1 MARVSTEGT
10 WSLASS
16 VGSVDEVVSRFGAA
30 ATSKLSAVSV
40 RGEPEDQLRNPLEGL
55 FGGLCEL
62 AALDAGKL
70 TLIGESSLA
79 EMHTRPDFAVSYENA
94 LVGYIEVKAPGKGAD
109 PRKFRERHDKEQW
122 KRLQALP
129 NLLYTDG
136 NSFSLWRDGELVGS
150 IQHLVGDVETDGAQ
164 LRPSQGLLGL
174 VSDFLR
180 WSPTSPRSA
189 RQLASIAARLC
200 RLLRDEVTE
209 QLDRN
214 DPALTSLADEWRHL
228 LFPEATGVEFADGYA
243 QAVTFGLLLA
253 RAENISLELGIY
265 TVAKRL
271 GSSHSL
277 IGAALRV
284 LTDEAVQAETLA
296 TSVATLTRVLAVVD
310 WAKLSKG
317 DAEAWLY
324 FYESFLSEYDPAL
337 RRKTG
342 SYYTPP
348 EVVEAMTRLVDEA
361 VRDRLDRP
369 MGLADGDVT
378 VVDPAM
384 GTGTFLLSVLRRV
397 ADTLAEDLGQGAVP
411 AALTQVLRRTIG
423 FELQLGPFAV
433 AQLRILAELV
443 ELGVPTASNPPLRT
457 YVTNTLDNPYA
468 EDEHLGML
476 YEPIARSRRE
486 ANKIKKDEPVFVVL
500 GNPPYREKSRGAGGW
515 IEDGDQADSRT
526 ALLRDYMPPSDWG
539 VGAHVKHLYNPY
551 VYFWRWASWKVFE
564 HHRDADRG
572 VVCLITVAG
581 FLDGPGFARMREHL
595 RTQADA
601 IWVIDCSPE
610 GHQPATN
617 TRVFEAVQQ
626 PVCIVLALRDGSTGD
641 KPAPVRTRTLGRGPR
656 RAKFDELTAL
666 SLTDDGWTDGAEDP
680 RAPFTPKAGGRWAD
694 MPGLDVLL
702 SWSGSGTMP
711 GRTWVVA
718 PDAETL
724 KQRWQRLITAK
735 PAEKP
740 ELLSEHKR
748 DRRVDTRLKDNL
760 PGYPPPVGP
769 IGDESGQC
777 PAPLRIGYRSFDR
790 QWIIPDKRL
799 INQPNP
805 RLWACRGEHQI
816 YLTAPHDSSPTAG
829 PALSFTALV
838 PDLHH
843 YKGSFGG
850 RAYPLWL
857 DQDATTANV
866 SNGVLAALE
875 QHLGTRP
882 SGQDVFAYLAAVAA
896 HPGYTD
902 TFAPD
907 LASNPGLRIPITADW
922 ELFSEAVELGR
933 SVIWLHTFGQRFV
946 DPNKGRPRRAPRLPK
961 GEAPQVAAQIPSE
974 ATAMPDVL
982 SYDATKQQL
991 LVGDGVI
998 ENVSPAV
1005 WAYEV
1010 SGVRVLTKWFSY
1022 RRRSRERPT
1031 MGRRVSPLQAIQPDA
1046 WQAEYTSDLI
1056 DILNVLEL
1064 LVRHEPVQADLLVR
1078 ILDGPLVAAVEF
1090 DRTAAGGSGGKAGGD
1105 DTTMP
1110 MF

>member
-1 MARVSTEGT
+1 MAPD
-10 WSLASS
+10 
-16 VGSVDEVVSRFGAA
+16 VGSVDEAVSRFGAA

-55 FGGLCEL
+55 FASLCEL
-62 AALDAGKL
+62 AALNTGKL
-70 TLIGESSLA
+70 TLVGESSLA
-79 EMHTRPDFAVSYENA
+79 EMHTRPDFAVSYDNA

-109 PRKFRERHDKEQW
+109 PRRFRDRHDKEQW

-129 NLLYTDG
+129 NLVYTDG

-150 IQHLVGDVETDGAQ
+150 IQHLKGDVVVDGAA
-164 LRPSQGLLGL
+164 LRPSPGFLGL

-180 WSPTSPRSA
+180 WSPTAPRSA
-189 RQLASIAARLC
+189 RQLAQTAARLC

-214 DPALTSLADEWRHL
+214 DPALTSLAEEWRHL
-228 LFPEATGVEFADGYA
+228 LFPEATGAEFADGYA

-253 RAENISLELGIY
+253 RAEDIPLDLGIY
-265 TVAKRL
+265 AVAKKL

-277 IGAALRV
+277 IGTALRV

-310 WAKLSKG
+310 WPTLTKG
-317 DAEAWLY
+317 DPEAWLY

-348 EVVEAMTRLVDEA
+348 EVVKAMTRLVDESL
-361 VRDRLDRP
+361 RDRLDRP
-369 MGLADGDVT
+369 MGLADDSVT

-384 GTGTFLLSVLRRV
+384 GTGTFLLSVIRSA
-397 ADTLAEDLGQGAVP
+397 ADTLAQDLGKGAVP

-443 ELGVPTASNPPLRT
+443 ELGLSATSSPQLRT

-486 ANKIKKDEPVFVVL
+486 ANQIKKDEPVLVVI
-500 GNPPYREKSRGAGGW
+500 GNPPYRERSHGAGGW
-515 IEDGDQADSRT
+515 IEEGDQADSRT
-526 ALLRDYMPPSDWG
+526 ALMRDYIPPPDWG

-572 VVCLITVAG
+572 VVCLITMAG
-581 FLDGPGFARMREHL
+581 FLDGPGFSRMRQHL
-595 RTQADA
+595 RIQSDT

-641 KPAPVRTRTLGRGPR
+641 QPAEVRVRTLASGNRQ
-656 RAKFDELTAL
+656 AKFEELAEL
-666 SLTDDGWTDGAEDP
+666 SLTDGGWASSTDDP
-680 RAPFTPKAGGRWAD
+680 RGPFTAKAGDRWGG
-694 MPGLDVLL
+694 MPELDALL

-711 GRTWVVA
+711 GRTWVIA

-724 KQRWQRLITAK
+724 RQRWQRLVTAK
-735 PAEKP
+735 PEEKP
-740 ELLSEHKR
+740 DLMSEHEK
-748 DRRVDTRLKDNL
+748 DRRVDTRLRDNL
-760 PGYPPPVGP
+760 PGYPPPTGP
-769 IGDESGQC
+769 IGDESGSC
-777 PAPLRIGYRSFDR
+777 PEPARIGYRSFDR

-799 INQPNP
+799 INRPNP
-805 RLWACRGEHQI
+805 RLWSCWSDQQV
-816 YLTAPHDSSPTAG
+816 YLTALNRSSPSSG
-829 PALSFTALV
+829 PGITFSALV
-838 PDLHH
+838 PDQDH
-843 YKGSFGG
+843 YKGSFSG
-850 RAYPLWL
+850 RAYPLWV
-857 DQDATTANV
+857 DADATTANV
-866 SNGVLAALE
+866 SSDVLAVME
-875 QHLGTRP
+875 DKLGTRP
-882 SGQDVFAYLAAVAA
+882 SGEDMFAYLATVCA
-896 HPGYTD
+896 HPGYT
-902 TFAPD
+902 TSFAAD
-907 LASNPGLRIPITADW
+907 LTSPGLRIPVTADR
-922 ELFSEAVELGR
+922 ELFDEAVKLGR
-933 SVIWLHTFGQRFV
+933 SVLWLHTFGQRFV
-946 DPNKGRPRRAPRLPK
+946 DLSEDRPRRAPRVPQGK
-961 GEAPQVAAQIPSE
+961 APRVLRSIPSE
-974 ATAMPDVL
+974 PAEMPDSL
-982 SYDATKQQL
+982 SYDETKHHL
-991 LVGDGVI
+991 LVGTGVV
-998 ENVSPAV
+998 EEVSPAV

-1010 SGVRVLTKWFSY
+1010 SGVRVLPKWFSY

-1031 MGRRVSPLQAIQPDA
+1031 MGRRVSPLQEIQPDG
-1046 WQAEYTSDLI
+1046 WQPEYTSDLI
-1056 DILNVLEL
+1056 DVLNVLEL
-1064 LVRHEPVQADLLVR
+1064 LVRHEPAQADLLAR
-1078 ILDGPLVAAVEF
+1078 ILEGPLVAAAEF
-1090 DRTAAGGSGGKAGGD
+1090 DRTSSSGTSRHASGD
-1105 DTTMP
+1105 EDQTMP